1 MKKGLLKQASREYSP
16 TQRLIFLICLAP
28 VFLLIL
34 PFLQV
39 RLGAKLDQWF
49 GLPAIF
55 PEPYNWIFGLF
66 LILAGWSFAFWAN
79 YSQYT
84 IGRGTPVPLMA
95 TQQLIVQAPYTYCRN
110 PMALGA
116 IMLYL
121 GVGILFHSIG
131 AAFLVLV
138 FASALL
144 IYIKRIEEKEME
156 IRFGQAY
163 LAYKQ
168 RTPFIIPRFQRGG
181 SSH

>member
-1 MKKGLLKQASREYSP
+1 
-16 TQRLIFLICLAP
+16 
-28 VFLLIL
+28 
-34 PFLQV
+34 
-39 RLGAKLDQWF
+39 
-49 GLPAIF
+49 
-55 PEPYNWIFGLF
+55 
-66 LILAGWSFAFWAN
+66 
-79 YSQYT
+79 
-84 IGRGTPVPLMA
+84 
-95 TQQLIVQAPYTYCRN
+95 
-110 PMALGA
+110 
-116 IMLYL
+116 MLYL